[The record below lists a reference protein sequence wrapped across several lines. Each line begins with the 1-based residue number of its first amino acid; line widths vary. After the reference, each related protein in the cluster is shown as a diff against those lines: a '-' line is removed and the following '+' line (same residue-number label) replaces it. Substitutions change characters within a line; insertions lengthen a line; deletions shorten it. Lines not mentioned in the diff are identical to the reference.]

1 MVQHASHKGEPF
13 MNQFETNVRIRHKIL
28 TIVILILLIT
38 IGMSS
43 VLYWG
48 ITSSQDREHWVAHTH
63 DVVHETD
70 KLLLQLVNM
79 ETGERGFA
87 ITGEETFLEPY
98 DAGWEAYQEHYN
110 TLYEMVS
117 DNPEQ
122 QRRLVPLN
130 EDVQE
135 WKTNVLDN
143 VISLRR
149 QVNNGEAEL
158 SEIDEF
164 ITSGQGKEGL
174 DNLREQIDTFRAVEI
189 SLLDERMIESQNA
202 ATLLLW
208 VLFGGMGLAVVL
220 GMVVAVV
227 ISGRIARRIND
238 VATAASSMAAGNLD
252 IIHTVPE
259 GRDEVGILANA
270 FTRMAETIRSQMQ
283 EQRSINEELRAAN
296 SMRVAKEY
304 LEGVVASYS
313 TFASEVS
320 HGNLTT
326 RLDLNNDQD
335 DLTQLG
341 HNLNQMV
348 ESLHQM
354 TTQVQQASSD
364 IASAT
369 AEILAAT
376 TQQASSSTEQSSA
389 ITQTTTT
396 VEEVKKIAQQVAQ
409 QAEQVA
415 RESKDMLNV
424 AQQGSAVVEN
434 TISSME
440 VIHNQVD
447 SMSQTILALSER
459 TQAIGEITTTVSEL
473 ADQSNLLA
481 LNAAIEAAR
490 AGEQGKSFAVV
501 AQNVRDLAER
511 SKAAT
516 HQVQGILDEIQRAT
530 NAAVM
535 VMEEG
540 TKGVEQGVQL
550 SEQAG
555 HVIHQISEEV
565 EHGAQANTQMAAAAH
580 QQTDGMQQVQQAMQS
595 IQQTTRES
603 LASTH
608 QAEKAAS
615 NLNELARSLQQTVAM
630 YKL

>member
-1 MVQHASHKGEPF
+1 MKR
-13 MNQFETNVRIRHKIL
+13 FETNVRIRNKIL
-28 TIVILILLIT
+28 VIVIMILLIT
-38 IGMSS
+38 IGIGS

-48 ITSSQDREHWVAHTH
+48 ITSSQDRERWVAHTH
-63 DVVHETD
+63 EVINEADELMIQ
-70 KLLLQLVNM
+70 LLNM

-87 ITGEETFLEPY
+87 LTDDEAFLEPY
-98 DAGWEAYQEHYN
+98 ESGWETYQEHYN
-110 TLYEMVS
+110 TLYELVS
-117 DNPEQ
+117 DNPAQ
-122 QRRLVPLN
+122 QNRLESIN
-130 EDVQE
+130 EDVRA
-135 WKTNVLDN
+135 WKADVLDY
-143 VISLRR
+143 VIALRR
-149 QVNNGEAEL
+149 QVNDDAAEIR
-158 SEIDEF
+158 EIDEF
-164 ITSGQGKEGL
+164 ITSGQGKERL
-174 DNLREQIDTFRAVEI
+174 DSIRAQMETFRATEVA
-189 SLLDERMIESQNA
+189 LLDERSIESQNA
-202 ATLLLW
+202 ASLLLW
-208 VLFGGMGLAVVL
+208 VLIGGIGLTVVIGMVIAVV
-220 GMVVAVV
+220 VAER
-227 ISGRIARRIND
+227 ISRRINE

-252 IIHTVPE
+252 IVHTVPE
-259 GRDEVGILANA
+259 GRDEVGILATA
-270 FTRMAETIRSQMQ
+270 FTSMADTIRSQIQ

-296 SMRVAKEY
+296 SMKVAKEY
-304 LEGVVASYS
+304 LEGVVLSYS

-320 HGNLTT
+320 QGNLKT
-326 RLDLNNDQD
+326 RLDLGDDQD

-348 ESLHQM
+348 ESLHGM
-354 TTQVQQASSD
+354 TIQVQQASGD
-364 IASAT
+364 IAAAA
-369 AEILAAT
+369 AEILTAT

-389 ITQTTTT
+389 ISQTTTT
-396 VEEVKKIAQQVAQ
+396 VEEVKSIAQQVAQ

-424 AQQGSAVVEN
+424 AQQGSSVVEK
-434 TISSME
+434 TIGSME
-440 VIHNQVD
+440 VIHNQVE
-447 SMSQTILALSER
+447 SMAQTIRALSER
-459 TQAIGEITTTVSEL
+459 TQTIGEITKTVSEL

-540 TKGVEQGVQL
+540 TKGVEKGVQF

-565 EHGAQANTQMAAAAH
+565 EHGAQTNTQMAAAAH
-580 QQTDGMQQVQQAMQS
+580 QQTDGMLQVQQAMQA

-608 QAEKAAS
+608 QAERAAS
-615 NLNELARSLQQTVAM
+615 NLNDLARSLQQTVAI
-630 YKL
+630 YQL

>member
-1 MVQHASHKGEPF
+1 MIQ
-13 MNQFETNVRIRHKIL
+13 
-28 TIVILILLIT
+28 LL
-38 IGMSS
+38 
-43 VLYWG
+43 
-48 ITSSQDREHWVAHTH
+48 
-63 DVVHETD
+63 
-70 KLLLQLVNM
+70 NM

-87 ITGEETFLEPY
+87 LTDDEAFLEPY
-98 DAGWEAYQEHYN
+98 ESGWETYQEHYN
-110 TLYEMVS
+110 TLHELVS
-117 DNPEQ
+117 DNPAQ
-122 QRRLVPLN
+122 QNRLESIN
-130 EDVQE
+130 EEVRA
-135 WKTNVLDN
+135 WKADVLDY
-143 VISLRR
+143 VIALRR
-149 QVNNGEAEL
+149 QVNDDEAEIR
-158 SEIDEF
+158 EIDEF
-164 ITSGQGKEGL
+164 ITSGQGKERL
-174 DNLREQIDTFRAVEI
+174 DSIRAQMETFRATEVA
-189 SLLDERMIESQNA
+189 LLDERSIESQNA

-208 VLFGGMGLAVVL
+208 VLIGGIGLTVVIGMVIAVV
-220 GMVVAVV
+220 VAER
-227 ISGRIARRIND
+227 ISRRINE

-252 IIHTVPE
+252 IVHTVPE
-259 GRDEVGILANA
+259 GRDEVGILAHA
-270 FTRMAETIRSQMQ
+270 FTSMADTIRSQIQ

-296 SMRVAKEY
+296 SMKVAKEY
-304 LEGVVASYS
+304 LEGVVLSYS

-320 HGNLTT
+320 QGNLKT
-326 RLDLNNDQD
+326 RLDLGDDQD

-348 ESLHQM
+348 ESLHGM
-354 TTQVQQASSD
+354 TIQVQQASGD
-364 IASAT
+364 IAAAA
-369 AEILAAT
+369 AEILTAT

-389 ITQTTTT
+389 ISQTTTT
-396 VEEVKKIAQQVAQ
+396 VEEVKSIAQQVAQ

-424 AQQGSAVVEN
+424 AQQGSSVVEK
-434 TISSME
+434 TIGSME
-440 VIHNQVD
+440 VIHNQVE
-447 SMSQTILALSER
+447 SMAQTIRALSER
-459 TQAIGEITTTVSEL
+459 TQAIGEITKTVSEL

-540 TKGVEQGVQL
+540 TKGVEKGVQF

-565 EHGAQANTQMAAAAH
+565 EHGAQTNTQMAAAAH
-580 QQTDGMQQVQQAMQS
+580 QQTDGMQQVQQAMQA

-608 QAEKAAS
+608 QAERAAS
-615 NLNELARSLQQTVAM
+615 NLNDLARSLQQTVAI
-630 YKL
+630 YQL

>member
-1 MVQHASHKGEPF
+1 MKR
-13 MNQFETNVRIRHKIL
+13 FETNVRIRNKIL
-28 TIVILILLIT
+28 VIVIMILLIT
-38 IGMSS
+38 IGIGS

-48 ITSSQDREHWVAHTH
+48 ITSSQDRERWVAHTH
-63 DVVHETD
+63 TVINEADELMIQ
-70 KLLLQLVNM
+70 LLNM

-87 ITGEETFLEPY
+87 LTDDEAFLEPY
-98 DAGWEAYQEHYN
+98 ESGWETYQEHYN
-110 TLYEMVS
+110 TLHELVS
-117 DNPEQ
+117 DNPAQ
-122 QRRLVPLN
+122 QNRLESIN
-130 EDVQE
+130 EEVRA
-135 WKTNVLDN
+135 WKADVLDY
-143 VISLRR
+143 VIALRR
-149 QVNNGEAEL
+149 QVNDDEAEIR
-158 SEIDEF
+158 EIDEF
-164 ITSGQGKEGL
+164 ITSGQGKERL
-174 DNLREQIDTFRAVEI
+174 DSIRAQMETFRATEVA
-189 SLLDERMIESQNA
+189 LLDERSIESQNA

-208 VLFGGMGLAVVL
+208 VLIGGIGLTVVIGMVIAVV
-220 GMVVAVV
+220 VAER
-227 ISGRIARRIND
+227 ISRRINE

-252 IIHTVPE
+252 IVHTVPE
-259 GRDEVGILANA
+259 GRDEVGILAHA
-270 FTRMAETIRSQMQ
+270 FTSMADTIRSQIQ

-296 SMRVAKEY
+296 SMKVAKEY
-304 LEGVVASYS
+304 LEGVVLSYS

-320 HGNLTT
+320 QGNLKT
-326 RLDLNNDQD
+326 RLDLGDDQD

-348 ESLHQM
+348 ESLHGM
-354 TTQVQQASSD
+354 TIQVQQASGD
-364 IASAT
+364 IAAAA
-369 AEILAAT
+369 AEILTAT

-389 ITQTTTT
+389 ISQTTTT
-396 VEEVKKIAQQVAQ
+396 VEEVKSIAQQVAQ

-424 AQQGSAVVEN
+424 AQQGSSVVEK
-434 TISSME
+434 TIGSME
-440 VIHNQVD
+440 VIHNQVE
-447 SMSQTILALSER
+447 SMAQTIRALSER
-459 TQAIGEITTTVSEL
+459 TQAIGEITKTVSEL

-540 TKGVEQGVQL
+540 TKGVEKGVQF

-565 EHGAQANTQMAAAAH
+565 EHGAQTNTQMAAAAH
-580 QQTDGMQQVQQAMQS
+580 QQTDGMQQVQQAMQA

-608 QAEKAAS
+608 QAERAAS
-615 NLNELARSLQQTVAM
+615 NLNDLARSLQQTVAI
-630 YKL
+630 YQL

>member
-1 MVQHASHKGEPF
+1 
-13 MNQFETNVRIRHKIL
+13 MNRFETNVRIRNKIL
-28 TIVILILLIT
+28 VIVILILLIT
-38 IGMSS
+38 IGVSGI
-43 VLYWG
+43 LYWG
-48 ITSSQDREHWVAHTH
+48 ITSSQDRERWVEHTH
-63 DVVHETD
+63 KVINDTD
-70 KLLLQLVNM
+70 ELLLQLVNM

-87 ITGEETFLEPY
+87 ITGEEPFLDPY
-98 DAGWEAYQEHYN
+98 EAGWEAYQQDYN
-110 TLYEMVS
+110 YLYELVS

-122 QRRLVPLN
+122 QNRLDRIN
-130 EDVQE
+130 DDVLE
-135 WKTNVLDN
+135 WKTNVQDQ

-149 QVNNGEAEL
+149 QVNNGEAEF

-164 ITSGQGKEGL
+164 ITSGQGKERL
-174 DNLREQIDTFRAVEI
+174 DDIRAQVDTFRATEVALLENRRVE
-189 SLLDERMIESQNA
+189 SENA

-208 VLFGGMGLAVVL
+208 VLLGGTGLAVVI
-220 GMVVAVV
+220 GMAVAVV
-227 ISGRIARRIND
+227 IAGRIARRIHA
-238 VATAASSMAAGNLD
+238 VATAASSMAEGNLD
-252 IIHTVPE
+252 IDHTVPE
-259 GRDEVGILANA
+259 GRDEVGILAKA
-270 FTRMAETIRSQMQ
+270 FTRMADTIRSQIQ

-296 SMRVAKEY
+296 SMKVAKEY

-313 TFASEVS
+313 TFASDVS
-320 HGNLTT
+320 HGILTT
-326 RLDLNNDQD
+326 RLELGDDKD

-354 TTQVQQASSD
+354 TTQVQQASSE
-364 IASAT
+364 IASAA
-369 AEILAAT
+369 AEILTAT

-396 VEEVKKIAQQVAQ
+396 VEEVKNIAQQVAQ

-415 RESKDMLNV
+415 RESRDMLNV

-434 TISSME
+434 TIGSME
-440 VIHNQVD
+440 LIHNQVA

-540 TKGVEQGVQL
+540 TKGVEKGVQF

-565 EHGAQANTQMAAAAH
+565 EHGAQTNTQMAAAAH
-580 QQTDGMQQVQQAMQS
+580 QQTDGMQQVQQAMQA

-608 QAEKAAS
+608 QAERAAS
-615 NLNELARSLQQTVAM
+615 ILNELARSLQQTVAI